1 MRFSASVFSQI
12 SFSHGPE
19 YPMGAISN
27 FYNSGHKWVKLWDR
41 KFFHVWFRSYWVAV
55 YTSRV
60 NFSKTFILGWR
71 QADISPTVLSHV
83 LLLPAIIQR
92 RRHGID
98 ENQGQDVITSVNDN
112 GNNLSPVTFIASVV
126 YIGEQ
131 LTAGVVD
138 TGIKRKNSNIS
149 TQRIF
154 VKKFDTV
161 TGMGSGPMGI
171 WFMENLNT
179 PFKLIRAY
187 KE

>member
-1 MRFSASVFSQI
+1 
-12 SFSHGPE
+12 
-19 YPMGAISN
+19 
-27 FYNSGHKWVKLWDR
+27 
-41 KFFHVWFRSYWVAV
+41 
-55 YTSRV
+55 
-60 NFSKTFILGWR
+60 
-71 QADISPTVLSHV
+71 V

-171 WFMENLNT
+171 
-179 PFKLIRAY
+179 
-187 KE
+187 